1 MMVVTLM
8 NRSNVLLLLLWERN
22 AGKKKDDMIL
32 FKATVAVAVAVAVA
46 GCCCRCSITL
56 LAAEVLAPVSH
67 I

>member
-8 NRSNVLLLLLWERN
+8 NRSNVLLLLWERN
-22 AGKKKDDMIL
+22 AGKKDDMIL
-32 FKATVAVAVAVAVA
+32 FKATVAVAVAVA

>member
-8 NRSNVLLLLLWERN
+8 NRSNVLLLLWERN
-22 AGKKKDDMIL
+22 AGKKDNMIL